1 MFMLSL
7 ARIETSEMLV
17 VSVDLILFS
26 VFILIVIVIL
36 VIRPDVV
43 NLDIPQ

>member
-7 ARIETSEMLV
+7 VRIDTSEMLV

-26 VFILIVIVIL
+26 VFILVVIIL

>member
-7 ARIETSEMLV
+7 VRIETSEMLV

-26 VFILIVIVIL
+26 VFILVVIL

-43 NLDIPQ
+43 NLDILQ